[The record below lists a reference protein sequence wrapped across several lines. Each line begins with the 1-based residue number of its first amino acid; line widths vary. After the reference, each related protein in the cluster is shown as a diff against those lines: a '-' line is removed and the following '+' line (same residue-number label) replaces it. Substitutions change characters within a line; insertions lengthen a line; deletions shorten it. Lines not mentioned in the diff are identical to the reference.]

1 MKVII
6 SPKERYEL
14 EMPAEVSLEDFKV
27 LVKKL
32 NVVMSFVDGKDI
44 SAKQI
49 SQGGKKV
56 FSNTPRPKEEII
68 GILKLLFTLSP
79 GPEMDEALKRYSINY
94 ATANTHKW
102 KWVAKH
108 NFTPQELGLEKF
120 PEKTTGRPKTIVS

>member
-14 EMPAEVSLEDFKV
+14 EMPAEVALEDFKV

-49 SQGGKKV
+49 SQGGKKG
-56 FSNTPRPKEEII
+56 FTNAPRPKDDVIA
-68 GILKLLFTLSP
+68 ILKLLFTLSP
-79 GPEMDEALKRYSINY
+79 GPEMDEALKRYNITY
-94 ATANTHKW
+94 ATANVNKW
-102 KWVAKH
+102 KWVTKY
-108 NFTPQELGLEKF
+108 NFSPQDIGVEKF
-120 PEKTTGRPKTIVS
+120 PEKFIGRPKTTV